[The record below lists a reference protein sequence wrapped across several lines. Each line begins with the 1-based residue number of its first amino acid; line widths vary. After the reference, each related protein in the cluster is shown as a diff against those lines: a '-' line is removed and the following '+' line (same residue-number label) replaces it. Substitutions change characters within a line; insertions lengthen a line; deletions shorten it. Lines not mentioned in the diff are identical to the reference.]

1 MTRSLFHHPRA
12 IASVITLATGLSAC
26 GDLTSEEKK
35 SPQPQVAGESESLFS
50 LENGIYFVK
59 EIESLDDGCQKNPL
73 DPTDSL
79 TQVEF
84 NLENKG
90 DGQITL
96 DFCLYNGRG
105 TQGSVLGNQGILTAS
120 HSQRQIGSESNRG
133 IFDQRCSI
141 KVNVIADN
149 TIRGQYSEY
158 QSNRN
163 KALRQTNGDNAEC
176 TTRFDFTMRK
186 KDTGT
191 TKTF

>member
-1 MTRSLFHHPRA
+1 MTLILLKNRCVL
-12 IASVITLATGLSAC
+12 LGLVGFTTILGGC

-35 SPQPQVAGESESLFS
+35 SPQPQVAGESQSLFS

-59 EIESLDDGCQKNPL
+59 DIESLDDGCQKNPL

-90 DGQITL
+90 DGQIAL
-96 DFCLYNGRG
+96 DFCYYNGRG

-120 HSQRQIGSESNRG
+120 HTQRHIGSEANRG
-133 IFDQRCSI
+133 IFDQRCTI
-141 KVNVIADN
+141 KLNVVADN
-149 TIRGQYSEY
+149 TIRGQYTEY

-163 KALRQTNGDNAEC
+163 KALRQTNGNNAEC

-186 KDTGT
+186 KDGVG
-191 TKTF
+191 KEF